1 MRKQKVFLGKVA
13 LAILIVWGAFFTSTP
28 NVAAV
33 ESDVLFDI
41 DTPVALTLEG
51 RTRTFLVGDGSRV
64 VSIQVGASS
73 ITVVVGTAGAGES
86 SDTFTIQNQAST
98 PAMHFLVNSA
108 FNPVTTCSGG
118 FGAVGLSNTATTT
131 YVIAP
136 QPDNLCETGGGS
148 SSGGGSSG
156 GGGGGA
162 TTPTTPT
169 VPVETPSVT
178 APVAGAHPNGTL
190 ILDNG
195 TIYLVVNSTKRG
207 FRNPEEYFSHGYKF
221 AQAVAANDADRGLSS
236 SGDQPIEKA
245 LDGTLALDKTDNR
258 TIYMIAGGQKRGFTS
273 AEVFHALG
281 YQFDQATAID
291 LSDYPAG
298 NPITAESA
306 AHPNGALILDQNDGR
321 TVWWVLSG
329 QRQGFQ
335 STEVFFTYGFSFG
348 KIVSATDADMAL
360 AEGALVKFRDGTI
373 VADGSD
379 YYLISEGKKRKFVS
393 TGAMQNLGY
402 QIANAIA
409 ASLSAYEAGD
419 DIN

>member
-1 MRKQKVFLGKVA
+1 MRKQKVFLGTVA
-13 LAILIVWGAFFTSTP
+13 LAILIVWGALFASTS
-28 NVAAV
+28 NVVAV
-33 ESDVLFDI
+33 ESDVLFDT
-41 DTPVALTLEG
+41 DTPIALTLEG
-51 RTRTFLVGDGSRV
+51 RTRTFLVGDGSRAASV
-64 VSIQVGASS
+64 QVGASS
-73 ITVVVGTAGAGES
+73 ITVIVGTAGAGES
-86 SDTFTIQNQAST
+86 SDTFIIQNQAST
-98 PAMHFLVNSA
+98 PAMNFLINSA
-108 FNPVTTCSGG
+108 YSPVTTCSGG
-118 FGAVGLSNTATTT
+118 FGSVSLSNTATTT

-136 QPDNLCETGGGS
+136 QPDNLCATGGGS

-156 GGGGGA
+156 GGGGA
-162 TTPTTPT
+162 SPA
-169 VPVETPSVT
+169 PVSTIPVTT
-178 APVAGAHPNGTL
+178 APAAQSPAGAHPNGTL

-195 TIYLVVNSTKRG
+195 TIYLVVNGKKRG

-221 AQAVAANDADRGLSS
+221 AQAVPANDADRSLSS

-258 TIYMIAGGQKRGFTS
+258 TIYMIASGQKRGFTS

-281 YQFDQATAID
+281 YEFNQAVAID

-298 NPITAESA
+298 DPVTAESTT
-306 AHPNGALILDQNDGR
+306 HPNGALILDKNDGR
-321 TVWWVLSG
+321 TVWGVLNG

-335 STEVFFTYGFSFG
+335 SAEVFFTYGFSFG
-348 KIVSATDADMAL
+348 KIVPAGDTDMAL

-402 QIANAIA
+402 QITNAIA
-409 ASLSAYEAGD
+409 GSLGAYEAGD

>member
-1 MRKQKVFLGKVA
+1 MLKQKVFLGKVA
-13 LAILIVWGAFFTSTP
+13 LAILIVWGAFFSSTP

-33 ESDVLFDI
+33 ESDVLFDT
-41 DTPVALTLEG
+41 DTPIALTLEG
-51 RTRTFLVGDGSRV
+51 RTRTFLVGDGSRA

-73 ITVVVGTAGAGES
+73 ITVIVGTAGEGED
-86 SDTFTIQNQAST
+86 SDTFTLQNNAST
-98 PAMHFLVNSA
+98 PAMNFLINSA
-108 FNPVTTCSGG
+108 YDPVTTCSGG
-118 FGAVGLSNTATTT
+118 FGSVSLSNTATTT
-131 YVIAP
+131 YIIAP
-136 QPDNLCETGGGS
+136 QPDNLCETGASGS
-148 SSGGGSSG
+148 SSG
-156 GGGGGA
+156 GGGGGGGGV

-169 VPVETPSVT
+169 VPAETPSVT

-195 TIYLVVNSTKRG
+195 TIYLVVEGKKRG

-221 AQAVAANDADRGLSS
+221 AQAVAANDADRSLSDS
-236 SGDQPIEKA
+236 DEPIEKA

-281 YQFDQATAID
+281 YQFNQAVPID
-291 LSDYPAG
+291 LGDYPAG
-298 NPITAESA
+298 DPITGESTT
-306 AHPNGALILDQNDGR
+306 HPNGALLLDKNDGR
-321 TVWWVLSG
+321 TVWWVLNG

-335 STEVFFTYGFSFG
+335 SAEVFFTYGFSFG
-348 KIVSATDADMAL
+348 KIVPATDADMAL

-379 YYLISEGKKRKFVS
+379 YYLISEGKKRKFVNLE
-393 TGAMQNLGY
+393 AMQNLGY
-402 QIANAIA
+402 QMTNAIA
-409 ASLSAYEAGD
+409 ASLGAYKVGD